1 MIRTKKSTLKTRFA
15 GPPDIGSNSIEF
27 RIVIRFL
34 RRSVETGITR
44 MGSIHINKLKPGM
57 VLDEEVRDINGRLLL
72 QKNKQIQAAHIRIF
86 KIWGITEVNIR
97 GNNGGK
103 DVSTSSVDPQQIE
116 KIKESSLDLFRHVDL
131 EHPAIKEIF
140 RISILFRSQQGLS
153 QQELDI
159 GLPEIDPRQ
168 ANVNNDLLQKISHEN
183 ITLPEIPSIVFELN
197 EVIANP
203 LSSAE
208 DIAQVVHRSPSLTA
222 LLLKIVNSPFYGFPS
237 KIDKISLA
245 VTLIGTR
252 EISGLALGIS
262 IISLFNNIPKE
273 ILSMH
278 SFLRHSLACGIISRI
293 LAAHK
298 SIPQT
303 EQMFVSG
310 LLHDLGRLILYSYF
324 PEESHNILSRAR
336 LSERLL
342 YQQETEDLGCNHT
355 HLVKQLLQQWK
366 LPMVLENNVFF
377 HHNPSEAQQ
386 PIPATLVHLADII
399 TNSLGVG
406 TSGER
411 YVPPLDNAAWENLG
425 LSPTCFDVVVKQAT
439 HQFFALESM
448 LDV

>member
-1 MIRTKKSTLKTRFA
+1 M
-15 GPPDIGSNSIEF
+15 
-27 RIVIRFL
+27 
-34 RRSVETGITR
+34 GI
-44 MGSIHINKLKPGM
+44 IHINKLKPGM

-72 QKNKQIQAAHIRIF
+72 KSNKQIQSAHIRIF

-97 GNNGGK
+97 GNNSGK
-103 DVSTSSVDPQQIE
+103 DVSASSVDPQQIE
-116 KIKESSLDLFRHVDL
+116 KIKESTLDLFRHVDL

-140 RISILFRSQQGLS
+140 RISILFRSTYNLS
-153 QQELDI
+153 EQESNISLA
-159 GLPEIDPRQ
+159 EIDSKQ
-168 ANVNNDLLQKISHEN
+168 TKVENGFLQRLTQES

-262 IISLFNNIPKE
+262 IISMFNNIPKE
-273 ILSMH
+273 ILSMY

-303 EQMFVSG
+303 EQLFVSG

-324 PEESHNILSRAR
+324 PEESLNILSRSR
-336 LSERLL
+336 LSDRLL
-342 YQQETEDLGCNHT
+342 YQQENDYLGCNHT
-355 HLVKQLLQQWK
+355 HLVKQLLQEWK
-366 LPMVLENNVFF
+366 LPMALENNVFY
-377 HHNPSEAQQ
+377 HHSPSDAQQ
-386 PIPATLVHLADII
+386 PIPATLVHLADVI
-399 TNSLGVG
+399 TNSLGIG

-411 YVPPLDNAAWENLG
+411 YVPPLDNAAWESLG
-425 LSPTCFDVVVKQAT
+425 LSPTCFDVVIKQAT